1 MTAAASA
8 SLALQSA
15 ILAAL
20 SSSADLSALTGG
32 HARVYDFVPPG
43 TPYPYVTFGQAV
55 ERDWSTGSED
65 GREHTLTLQVWS
77 RASGR
82 SEVYHGAAI
91 LRSLLHLA
99 PLPLQGFNLVSL
111 RYQFQ
116 EARREPD
123 GETFRAIV
131 RFRAVTEPV

>member
-1 MTAAASA
+1 MTAAVSA

-15 ILAAL
+15 ILTAL
-20 SSSADLSALTGG
+20 SASADLTALTGG
-32 HARVYDFVPPG
+32 AARVFDFVPPG
-43 TPYPYVTFGQAV
+43 TPYPYVTFGQSL
-55 ERDWSTGSED
+55 ERDWSTGTED

-82 SEVYHGAAI
+82 SEVYHASAI
-91 LRSLLHLA
+91 IRSLLHLA
-99 PLPLQGFNLVSL
+99 KLPLAGFNLVNL
-111 RYQFQ
+111 RYQFS

-123 GETFRAIV
+123 GETFRAIL